1 MSRLYNKYIELK
13 KEDSNKYYLFRS
25 GNFYIFLSDDAKRIS
40 DITMLKCSN
49 FAKDVIKCGFP
60 CNSLDKYLNLFKN
73 LNIDVFVIESDID
86 NKEIIINKIKN
97 VDIDNTSPIK
107 ALNILSELKEL
118 VWRVVRI

>member
-107 ALNILSELKEL
+107 ALP
-118 VWRVVRI
+118 

>member
-1 MSRLYNKYIELK
+1 MSRLYNKYLELK

-49 FAKDVIKCGFP
+49 FAKEVIKCGFP

-118 VWRVVRI
+118 V